1 MTSAAAPTPDTTRP
15 PASDHVIEVR
25 GLWKYFGHF
34 AALRGVDFRL
44 APGRFLT
51 IFGPN
56 GAGKT
61 TLIKVLSTQIK
72 PSEGL
77 AKVGGLDVV
86 QQAEALRHRI
96 GVISHN
102 TYLYANLSALENL
115 QFYGKMYGVTDL
127 DDRATTLLEQVGLY
141 GRHEDRVG
149 TFSRGMQQ
157 RLSIARALL
166 HEPDIMFLDEPYT
179 GLDQHA
185 SRMLRGV
192 LETLHTGR
200 RSLILTTHNLEQ
212 GLEMCDEVAI
222 QVMGRTV
229 YREPIEAIDRAGF
242 EATYFDHVGKDY
254 KWDS

>member
-1 MTSAAAPTPDTTRP
+1 M
-15 PASDHVIEVR
+15 
-25 GLWKYFGHF
+25 
-34 AALRGVDFRL
+34 
-44 APGRFLT
+44 
-51 IFGPN
+51 
-56 GAGKT
+56 
-61 TLIKVLSTQIK
+61 LSTQIK

-77 AKVGGLDVV
+77 VKVGGLDVV
-86 QQAEALRHRI
+86 HQADALRHRI

-102 TYLYANLSALENL
+102 TYLYPNLSALENL
-115 QFYGKMYGVTDL
+115 QFYGKMYGVADL

-141 GRHEDRVG
+141 GRHDDRVG

-200 RSLILTTHNLEQ
+200 AL
-212 GLEMCDEVAI
+212 A
-222 QVMGRTV
+222 
-229 YREPIEAIDRAGF
+229 
-242 EATYFDHVGKDY
+242 
-254 KWDS
+254 